1 MDKKDEK
8 TKKAGDE
15 KQAENAQDNKANDQD
30 DKKDEEVLEVVE
42 KFGDPDYASIAPE
55 GEFDL
60 YNVSIHFNQSIRS
73 CNAVENYCSLLFFV
87 RNTNGLCGN
96 ISSTRRATK
105 QCSNG

>member
-1 MDKKDEK
+1 MDKKEEK

-30 DKKDEEVLEVVE
+30 DKKDEEELEVVE

-60 YNVSIHFNQSIRS
+60 YNVSINFNQSIRS
-73 CNAVENYCSLLFFV
+73 CNAVENYCSLLFLLETQMDCV
-87 RNTNGLCGN
+87 GIHRV
-96 ISSTRRATK
+96 
-105 QCSNG
+105 